1 MKFTVLEDHFFVTN
15 IIYMYL
21 FVCSMP
27 KSRDKRRGNI
37 VVSLYDLEDPSLV
50 IIDMHDVCLNRA
62 PE

>member
-1 MKFTVLEDHFFVTN
+1 MKFTVLEDHFFFVTN
-15 IIYMYL
+15 IIYL

-50 IIDMHDVCLNRA
+50 IIAMHDVCLNRV
-62 PE
+62 PG